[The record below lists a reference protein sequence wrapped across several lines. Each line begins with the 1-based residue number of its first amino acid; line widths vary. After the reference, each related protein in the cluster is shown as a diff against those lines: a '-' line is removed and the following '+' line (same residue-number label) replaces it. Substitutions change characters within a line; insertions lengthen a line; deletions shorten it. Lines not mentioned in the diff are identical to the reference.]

1 MAPVIS
7 EDIAELSTIIS
18 ENTRKVTRYL
28 EQNGLPFPSFSVD
41 APMKSMIPPEASDIE
56 DARLAV
62 IDATQKLRCLM
73 LGPQDYL
80 QSFTVSLSRSWDRH
94 LHSS

>member
-1 MAPVIS
+1 MAPIVS
-7 EDIAELSTIIS
+7 ESIAELSTIIS
-18 ENTRKVTRYL
+18 ENTRKVTLYL

-41 APMKSMIPPEASDIE
+41 APMRSMIPPEASDIE

-62 IDATQKLRCLM
+62 IDATQRLRNLM

-80 QSFTVSLSRSWDRH
+80 QSFRVSQSRS
-94 LHSS
+94 